1 MQRLIN
7 YLYMLILPW
16 LANPFNFDFDIKLL
30 HRKLQT
36 NVRKFP
42 LPRKKLSSCL
52 STVTLFH
59 VYVIV
64 SPFEQSIFQIYCG
77 QRLPKLKPLEI
88 CSFHSHYGTNSQ
100 KEVQIASVSF
110 EVQNFENYGQML
122 WVVWRQFNGVN
133 KPFFALPCTNTI
145 RGKKNRRFKY
155 PWPVKA
161 RNTDEKKSIAFLIKD
176 RKHELPCW
184 KCSTFI

>member
-64 SPFEQSIFQIYCG
+64 SPFGQSIFQIYCG

-100 KEVQIASVSF
+100 
-110 EVQNFENYGQML
+110 
-122 WVVWRQFNGVN
+122 
-133 KPFFALPCTNTI
+133 
-145 RGKKNRRFKY
+145 
-155 PWPVKA
+155 
-161 RNTDEKKSIAFLIKD
+161 
-176 RKHELPCW
+176 
-184 KCSTFI
+184 